1 MEKFRDEV
9 SIIRLGV
16 RRVKHTRAYMTRK
29 KIFTLHLTLS
39 PGCGS
44 VQLSGHRRRCNV
56 SFTTMSTELPQK
68 VQSRVDDGRI
78 TIVAARYNEKY
89 TDALL
94 QNCLDELAE
103 TAPDVEV
110 EVVRVPGA
118 FEVPMMVK
126 RAIEQPVSG
135 ETPDAVIAFGVI
147 LRGST
152 AHADLIGTAITNQ
165 LMSQA
170 CESLVPVIHEVLLLS
185 NEEQAFARCI
195 ASSLNRGRE
204 AARAALEMLNV
215 LQEQKDEMRYQ
226 ARRNSVSRTGS
237 LI

>member
-1 MEKFRDEV
+1 
-9 SIIRLGV
+9 
-16 RRVKHTRAYMTRK
+16 
-29 KIFTLHLTLS
+29 
-39 PGCGS
+39 
-44 VQLSGHRRRCNV
+44 
-56 SFTTMSTELPQK
+56 MSTELPQK
-68 VQSRVDDGRI
+68 AYSLKISGRV
-78 TIVAARYNEKY
+78 TVVAARYNEKY
-89 TDALL
+89 TEALL

-103 TAPDVEV
+103 TAPGVEV

-118 FEVPMMVK
+118 FEVPVMVK
-126 RAIEQPVSG
+126 RAIVQPVSG
-135 ETPDAVIAFGVI
+135 ETPDVVIAFGVI

-165 LMSQA
+165 LMSMA
-170 CESLVPVIHEVLLLS
+170 CESLVPVVHEVLLLN

-204 AARAALEMLNV
+204 AARAAVSMLNLLRDQTEESKFV
-215 LQEQKDEMRYQ
+215 

>member
-1 MEKFRDEV
+1 
-9 SIIRLGV
+9 
-16 RRVKHTRAYMTRK
+16 
-29 KIFTLHLTLS
+29 
-39 PGCGS
+39 
-44 VQLSGHRRRCNV
+44 
-56 SFTTMSTELPQK
+56 MSTELPQK
-68 VQSRVDDGRI
+68 VQSRAAGGRI
-78 TIVAARYNEKY
+78 TIVVARYNEKY

-103 TAPDVEV
+103 NAPGVEV

-118 FEVPMMVK
+118 FEVPVMVK
-126 RAIEQPVSG
+126 RALMQPDGG
-135 ETPDAVIAFGVI
+135 EKPDVVVAFGVI

-165 LMSQA
+165 LLSMA
-170 CESLVPVIHEVLLLS
+170 CESLIPVVHEVLLLG

-204 AARAALEMLNV
+204 AARAAISMLDLLHGEREKARLFV
-215 LQEQKDEMRYQ
+215 
-226 ARRNSVSRTGS
+226 RRNTVNRNGS

>member
-1 MEKFRDEV
+1 
-9 SIIRLGV
+9 
-16 RRVKHTRAYMTRK
+16 
-29 KIFTLHLTLS
+29 
-39 PGCGS
+39 
-44 VQLSGHRRRCNV
+44 
-56 SFTTMSTELPQK
+56 MSTELPQK
-68 VQSRVDDGRI
+68 VHSHVLSGRI
-78 TIVAARYNEKY
+78 TVVAARYNEKY

-103 TAPDVEV
+103 AAPGVEV

-126 RAIEQPVSG
+126 RAIVHPVSG
-135 ETPDAVIAFGVI
+135 ETPSAVIAFGVI

-165 LMSQA
+165 LMSIS
-170 CESLVPVIHEVLLLS
+170 CESLVPVVHEVLLLN

-204 AARAALEMLNV
+204 AARAAIAMLNL
-215 LQEQKDEMRYQ
+215 LQEQADESRY
-226 ARRNSVSRTGS
+226 ALRRTQVNRMGS

>member
-1 MEKFRDEV
+1 MLQTIEGKMNAEGLRVALVVTRFNSFITDQLL
-9 SIIRLGV
+9 LG
-16 RRVKHTRAYMTRK
+16 A
-29 KIFTLHLTLS
+29 L
-39 PGCGS
+39 
-44 VQLSGHRRRCNV
+44 
-56 SFTTMSTELPQK
+56 
-68 VQSRVDDGRI
+68 
-78 TIVAARYNEKY
+78 
-89 TDALL
+89 DALRRHGASDKDL
-94 QNCLDELAE
+94 
-103 TAPDVEV
+103 

-170 CESLVPVIHEVLLLS
+170 CESLVPVIHEVLLLNS
-185 NEEQAFARCI
+185 EEQAFARCI

-215 LQEQKDEMRYQ
+215 LQEQKEEMRYQ
-226 ARRNSVSRTGS
+226 ARRNSVSRTVS

>member
-1 MEKFRDEV
+1 
-9 SIIRLGV
+9 
-16 RRVKHTRAYMTRK
+16 
-29 KIFTLHLTLS
+29 
-39 PGCGS
+39 
-44 VQLSGHRRRCNV
+44 
-56 SFTTMSTELPQK
+56 MSTELPQK
-68 VQSRVDDGRI
+68 VHSQATSGRI

-103 TAPDVEV
+103 MAPGVEV

-126 RAIEQPVSG
+126 RSIVQPVSG

-165 LMSQA
+165 LMSTT
-170 CESLVPVIHEVLLLS
+170 CEFMVPVVHEVLLLN

-204 AARAALEMLNV
+204 AARAAIGMLNV
-215 LQEQKDEMRYQ
+215 LQDQADESRFQ
-226 ARRNSVSRTGS
+226 ARRTRVSRTGS